1 MRATVSISFR
11 PPFAPAPAY
20 SALWNYWRRRPAP
33 CALRPDLSAP
43 CPRRHADA
51 RPARAKCR
59 EGKRPAARY
68 PIHRLDHQESEELL
82 GNGSKDWSKNYTELD
97 TSRPEPQD
105 SFSELC

>member
-20 SALWNYWRRRPAP
+20 SALWNCWRRRPAP

-43 CPRRHADA
+43 SGAATPMPVLRVW
-51 RPARAKCR
+51 
-59 EGKRPAARY
+59 PAARY

-82 GNGSKDWSKNYTELD
+82 GNGSKDWSKNSTELD